1 MSNMDIFN
9 FIYEYDIISLV
20 NKVNSKIKV
29 ILEKLVSNG
38 FKAYIVGGYVRD
50 YLLGINSF
58 DVDITTDAK
67 PNEIVEIFGL
77 GNNNNQ
83 YGSIR
88 FKDSLYNYDITTF
101 RREIRY
107 EDRRPVEYEYIDSI
121 EEDYLRRDFTINSL
135 YMDIDGNIIDLCD
148 GKVDVENKI
157 IRSVG
162 NIETKMTEDPLR
174 ILRAIRFAS
183 EYGFTIE
190 EKLLNFIRQNKILL
204 NTLSY
209 NRIKDEL
216 DSIFKND
223 NKEAGI
229 NLIKELRL
237 CDVLEITIPDDIA
250 ITNSYLGIWAQL
262 DFSEDYPFTKSEL
275 DNIEDIK
282 KIVGY
287 GIIDSIVLYEYGL
300 FTSMVA
306 GEILDIP
313 QSYISSIYADMPI
326 YNESDI
332 DITGDEIMEHL
343 GIEPSK
349 KLSNIYKDLE
359 LHILNRTLENENEE
373 IKKYL
378 NNNWR

>member
-1 MSNMDIFN
+1 MRMQFSFD
-9 FIYEYDIISLV
+9 YDIISLV

-107 EDRRPVEYEYIDSI
+107 EDRKPIEYEYIDSI
-121 EEDYLRRDFTINSL
+121 EEDVLRRDFTVNSL
-135 YMDIDGNIIDLCD
+135 YMDIDGNITDMCD
-148 GKVDVENKI
+148 GQVDLENKVL
-157 IRSVG
+157 RCVG

-183 EYGFTIE
+183 EYGFEIE
-190 EKLLNFIRQNKILL
+190 EKLLNFIKQNKILL
-204 NTLSY
+204 DTLSY
-209 NRIKDEL
+209 NRIKEEL
-216 DSIFKND
+216 DIIFKND
-223 NKEAGI
+223 NKEVGI
-229 NLIKELRL
+229 NLIKELKL
-237 CDVLEITIPDDIA
+237 ADVLELKIPDNVE

-262 DFSEDYPFTKSEL
+262 EFGEDYPFTKNEL
-275 DNIEDIK
+275 DMIEDIK

-300 FTSMVA
+300 FASMVA

-313 QSYISSIYADMPI
+313 QSFISSIYKDMPI

-359 LHILNRTLENENEE
+359 LHILNRTLENTNEE
-373 IKKYL
+373 LKKYL